1 MEDETDVEMLFG
13 DGGEL
18 FTSQD
23 ASRSD
28 GPQLCRP
35 DKHHNAI
42 TQIEAVFETV
52 ADALLNERADITI
65 SLTSVYSNEFRDASV
80 RATKALFTFPGKTA
94 NDAWRFCCD
103 LYYRD
108 PALFGRQSTVDR
120 YVDQIAAAFS
130 VSRSC
135 LNVTAGV
142 KGLMA
147 GAAVIYRRDGSK
159 IDLTNVQSGVLVPSM
174 EEVLSVDLTRVR
186 WVLVIEK
193 EATFQSVLSS
203 EDWQEMMWHAVLVT
217 GKGYPDIATRA
228 VTHFMTVA
236 SPQNGFAEPPVF
248 GLADFDPD
256 GLAILH
262 TYKHGSEKMSQENAK
277 LVVPRIEWLGLHSST
292 ITDEDQT
299 HRNQGLLTLTLR
311 DRHKAK
317 KMLEWEQHS
326 FVEAAHWRRELQVML
341 MLNLKAE
348 LQILDSDP
356 SGLMNIIKMAAYD
369 TSSI

>member
-1 MEDETDVEMLFG
+1 MEVETDVEMLFG

-18 FTSQD
+18 STSQG

-42 TQIEAVFETV
+42 TQIEAVFETA

-65 SLTSVYSNEFRDASV
+65 SLTSKNSNELRDASV
-80 RATKALFTFPGKTA
+80 RAPKA
-94 NDAWRFCCD
+94 
-103 LYYRD
+103 
-108 PALFGRQSTVDR
+108 
-120 YVDQIAAAFS
+120 
-130 VSRSC
+130 
-135 LNVTAGV
+135 TAGV

-159 IDLTNVQSGVLVPSM
+159 IDLTNVQSGILVPSM

-228 VTHFMTVA
+228 VTRFMTVA
-236 SPQNGFAEPPVF
+236 SPRNGFAEPPLF
-248 GLADFDPD
+248 GLVDFDPD

-262 TYKHGSEKMSQENAK
+262 TYKHGSEKMSQENAE
-277 LVVPRIEWLGLHSST
+277 LVVPRIRWLGLHSST

-299 HRNQGLLTLTLR
+299 HRNQGLLTLTPR

-356 SGLMNIIKMAAYD
+356 SGLMNIIKMAAHD